1 MNYTIEHNES
11 PLTSKL
17 IQVIKTIYIIFLG
30 FGQYRQLAIENLD
43 ILTPM

>member
-1 MNYTIEHNES
+1 MNYTNEHNEY

-17 IQVIKTIYIIFLG
+17 IQVIETIYFIFLG
-30 FGQYRQLAIENLD
+30 FGQYGQLAIENLD